1 MNRYLIIVSRDRPDL
16 LATLAIAYGQT
27 GKAEIRFDRRQGQPW
42 TGTGDRPDRRSQPH
56 LDTDLQEHGF
66 LVIPRPTPSAWRAE
80 SVVSAGAHERRASPL
95 VVFFD

>member
-1 MNRYLIIVSRDRPDL
+1 MEHYLIIVSRDRPDL
-16 LATLAIAYGQT
+16 LGTLAIAYGQR
-27 GKAEIRFDRRQGQPW
+27 GKARIRFDRRKGQPW
-42 TGTGDRPDRRSQPH
+42 TGTGDRPDRRARSSR
-56 LDTDLQEHGF
+56 DRDLQKHGF